1 MKFNIE
7 KIILWLKNGKRREI
21 KFLPNKVNVI
31 TGDSNTGKTAILEI
45 IDYCFFASKSKIS
58 ESMINENISWY
69 GLNFNINDKKYTIA
83 RKSLINTK
91 VSDEYYFSSI
101 GEIPKSL
108 ESNNTSDVIKSL
120 LESEFSINS
129 KVSIPYG
136 SNLIKAGSKISLRY
150 FFLFNTISGNIIE
163 NDSGIFF
170 DKQDDSRYRDALPR
184 IFDLAVGIETVENI
198 LKKEK
203 KVEIQKEINKLLRRS
218 KIVSDK
224 SDTFRAEK
232 ESLIKKA
239 KEFSLISNKLDFDS
253 SIEELK
259 QEISNSE
266 QDDSND
272 EFRSELERDYYLL
285 ERKIKN
291 LKTFSSEYGLFKK
304 NLISIED
311 SLKPIEFLK
320 AKDNELIKTSIFEGL
335 MDTYLEEL
343 QKIKVSRKNKT
354 PIDKQVIDTI
364 EGYEGKLTLLRDK
377 LAILPQRAESFEN
390 DKSKYMLLGEI
401 KAKLDIFSNNDDSI
415 IKTST
420 SNIEELEGKLNSIEI
435 TDTTDKK
442 DLTIKLAEEIISEYI
457 ESTCKAL
464 ENYASYKP
472 VFEYKTKSLKLRKAK
487 TSFIENVGS
496 SSNHM
501 FLHLFFSLAMQ
512 EIAFQNKSPYVA
524 PYLVIDQPSR
534 PYYGEDS
541 TSERINIDHSD
552 ESKITEAFE
561 LLNNFVQTRKEN
573 GAEFQMIIF
582 EHVPKRIFDGMDNIH
597 VVEEFRDGNALIPDD
612 FLRS

>member
-45 IDYCFFASKSKIS
+45 IDYCFFASTSKIS
-58 ESMINENISWY
+58 ESMINENVDWY
-69 GLNFNINDKKYTIA
+69 GLVFNINDKKYTIA
-83 RKSLINTK
+83 RKSLNRTS
-91 VSDEYYFSSI
+91 VSNDYYFSSI
-101 GEIPKSL
+101 GEIPESL
-108 ESNNTSDVIKSL
+108 ESNNTGVAIKSL
-120 LESEFSINS
+120 LESEFSIDS
-129 KVSIPYG
+129 KVTIPYG
-136 SNLIKAGSKISLRY
+136 SNIIKAGSKISLRY
-150 FFLFNTISGNIIE
+150 FLLFNTISGNIIE

-203 KVEIQKEINKLLRRS
+203 KVELQKEITKLHRIS
-218 KIVSDK
+218 KVVSDK
-224 SDTFRAEK
+224 SDTFKSEK
-232 ESLIKKA
+232 ENLIKKA
-239 KEFSLISNKLDFDS
+239 KEFSLIPSSLDLDS
-253 SIEELK
+253 SIEALKKEIIDVEL
-259 QEISNSE
+259 
-266 QDDSND
+266 QDNNN
-272 EFRSELERDYYLL
+272 EFRSEIERDYYLL

-291 LKTFSSEYGLFKK
+291 LNNFSSDYGAFKK

-320 AKDNELIKTSIFEGL
+320 NKDSELIKTSIFEDL
-335 MDTYLEEL
+335 MDSYTSEL
-343 QKIKVSRKNKT
+343 QKIKISRKNKT
-354 PIDKQVIDTI
+354 PIDKQVSDVIDS
-364 EGYEGKLTLLRDK
+364 YEAKLALLRDK
-377 LAILPQRAESFEN
+377 LAILPERAESFEN
-390 DKSKYMLLGEI
+390 DKTRYMFLGEI
-401 KAKLDIFSNNDDSI
+401 KAKLNVFSDNEDSI
-415 IKTST
+415 IKKAST
-420 SNIEELEGKLNSIEI
+420 SIEELEEKLSSIEI
-435 TDTTDKK
+435 ADTSDKK

-472 VFEYKTKSLKLRKAK
+472 VFEYKNKSLKLRKPK

-541 TSERINIDHSD
+541 TSERINIDHTD
-552 ESKITEAFE
+552 ERKITEAFE
-561 LLNNFVQTRKEN
+561 LLNNFVETRKEN
-573 GAEFQMIIF
+573 ESEFQMIIF
-582 EHVPKRIFDGMDNIH
+582 EHVPKRIFNDMNNIH
-597 VVEEFRDGNALIPDD
+597 VVEEFRDGNALIPNA
-612 FLRS
+612 LIS